1 MSLAVKKYTNAL
13 FEVAQEQKCLDEIYA
28 QFKAVY
34 EEICTDKE
42 FAKILD
48 TKILTATEKKKI
60 FDNAL
65 KDANPYLLN
74 FFRILVDKDRT
85 QEIKEMFVAFEEDYK
100 KFNNILEATAVTAI
114 ALDEAELEG
123 IKKMIGEK
131 YSKTVYLENKVDES
145 ILGGMILYVG
155 NTMMD
160 ASLRTKLNGLKDK
173 LRQIKIS

>member
-1 MSLAVKKYTNAL
+1 M
-13 FEVAQEQKCLDEIYA
+13 
-28 QFKAVY
+28 
-34 EEICTDKE
+34 
-42 FAKILD
+42 
-48 TKILTATEKKKI
+48 
-60 FDNAL
+60 
-65 KDANPYLLN
+65 
-74 FFRILVDKDRT
+74 
-85 QEIKEMFVAFEEDYK
+85 
-100 KFNNILEATAVTAI
+100 TAI

>member
-1 MSLAVKKYTNAL
+1 MSLAGKKYTNAL

-74 FFRILVDKDRT
+74 FFRI
-85 QEIKEMFVAFEEDYK
+85 QQ
-100 KFNNILEATAVTAI
+100 
-114 ALDEAELEG
+114 
-123 IKKMIGEK
+123 
-131 YSKTVYLENKVDES
+131 YS
-145 ILGGMILYVG
+145 
-155 NTMMD
+155 
-160 ASLRTKLNGLKDK
+160 
-173 LRQIKIS
+173 